1 MMIGLDVY
9 SEKGIDIC
17 YSLKY
22 TKKNLHTESA
32 SMTLKAPILKF
43 KMSFWS
49 EIKKYT
55 IVKISCQIIY
65 IVEQSVSSL

>member
-1 MMIGLDVY
+1 MMIGLDIY

-17 YSLKY
+17 YSVSNTHK
-22 TKKNLHTESA
+22 KKNLHTESA

-55 IVKISCQIIY
+55 IVKNHAK
-65 IVEQSVSSL
+65 